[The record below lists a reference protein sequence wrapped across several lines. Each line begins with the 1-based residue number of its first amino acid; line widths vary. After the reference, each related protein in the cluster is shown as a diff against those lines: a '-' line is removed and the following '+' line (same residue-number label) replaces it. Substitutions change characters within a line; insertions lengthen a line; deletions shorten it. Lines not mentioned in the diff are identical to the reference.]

1 MKTFSYILLFIA
13 TVLLTGCDP
22 GHNLVFVNKT
32 KSDAFVKIKMHSDS
46 MDIYDR
52 RLKAPSKELDSVIVI
67 KPESSYEI
75 PFGIGT
81 WHYEEIENF
90 SRFVKEIKID
100 SENKTVIYNSGVQ
113 IEKLLKNNR
122 KSSIGN
128 VKINIEIN

>member
-1 MKTFSYILLFIA
+1 MKYL
-13 TVLLTGCDP
+13 
-22 GHNLVFVNKT
+22 
-32 KSDAFVKIKMHSDS
+32 
-46 MDIYDR
+46 
-52 RLKAPSKELDSVIVI
+52 
-67 KPESSYEI
+67 
-75 PFGIGT
+75 FGIGT